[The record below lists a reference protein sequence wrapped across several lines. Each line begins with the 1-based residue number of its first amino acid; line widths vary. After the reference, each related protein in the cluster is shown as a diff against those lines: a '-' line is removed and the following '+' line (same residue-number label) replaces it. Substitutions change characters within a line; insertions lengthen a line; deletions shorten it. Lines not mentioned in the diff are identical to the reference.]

1 MSKITIRFTQD
12 TVALDDVYYF
22 YNTLYRSLGLKA
34 DNIFEEQEFEI
45 TAQTKVTL
53 FGMAT
58 SVPQGLQTER
68 SWVCRLIVKEG
79 MILFSVGD
87 WIWAAALWESSQPQE
102 IIAKLPLDLPALSLA
117 VFEVNTLPALSRLR
131 NLTSLN
137 LSRCISLVDISA
149 LAGLSSLA
157 SLNLSWCKSL
167 VDISALSSLNSLTSL
182 NLSSC
187 KSLVDVSA
195 LSGLSSLTSLSL
207 SRCESLADISALSG
221 LSSLTSLDLSQCESL
236 VDISALAGLKRL
248 TSLDISRRISSSKSF
263 VDISVLSGLRGL
275 TSLNL
280 SWCKSLVELS
290 ALSSLNSLT
299 SLNLSSCK
307 SLVDI
312 SALSSLNS
320 LTSLNL
326 SSCNSLVELSALS
339 GLNSL
344 TSLSLSRCES
354 LADISALSG
363 LSSLTSLDLSQ
374 CESLADISALSGLS
388 SLTSLDLSQCESLVD
403 ISALSGLSSLAEL
416 NLDGSD
422 LISDLSP
429 LYDMKS
435 LSSLS
440 FTSRRIQTIECLR
453 EIQTLR
459 EVKEFNPPE
468 VAEVLAHTAYLR
480 ADRACIKENKNA
492 WLTEAKNWRRG
503 AQSLQDRFA
512 TTLGDAFSLLGADP
526 IAEDYQAFL
535 DSRPDFSSA
544 PWKAWFGGT
553 LKESGFALYRQ
564 RVERVAVSQMLPSAI
579 GGACTT
585 LPYEDQPDWSRQWLM
600 SLEIA
605 RLSDAK
611 NLLAVAPG
619 ICLAHARLNLS
630 ESLRRWLEAFT
641 DPSDPGALD
650 PVHAALAGFQL
661 GLNHLDAAESH
672 VFAIESP
679 SLRDPVLAD
688 LISSYHASD
697 TDRTSAQ
704 LLLVAAPATRRELA
718 KTLVTIPEYSSSEVA
733 MQRLVVA
740 MDDSPEALG
749 ELIAL
754 LPPSSAPSQII
765 QQISASLQLDRQATL
780 RKISQ
785 ELHQQAD
792 RLLTSS
798 EFLAKVHSVN
808 IQH

>member
-1 MSKITIRFTQD
+1 MPKITIRFTQD
-12 TVALDDVYYF
+12 TVALEEEEKF
-22 YNTLYRSLGLKA
+22 YRALYKSLGLTAGKLF
-34 DNIFEEQEFEI
+34 DEQEFEI

-53 FGMAT
+53 FGMNT

-68 SWVCRLIVKEG
+68 SWVCRLIEKEG
-79 MILFSVGD
+79 MRLFSVGD
-87 WIWAAALWESSQPQE
+87 WIWAAALRESTQPQE
-102 IIAKLPLDLPALSLA
+102 MIAKLPYDLSVLSLA
-117 VFEVNTLPALSRLR
+117 GVKVNAVPSLSGLSS
-131 NLTSLN
+131 LTSLD
-137 LSRCISLVDISA
+137 LSRCRSLVDI
-149 LAGLSSLA
+149 
-157 SLNLSWCKSL
+157 
-167 VDISALSSLNSLTSL
+167 
-182 NLSSC
+182 
-187 KSLVDVSA
+187 SA
-195 LSGLSSLTSLSL
+195 LSGLSSLTRLDLSL
-207 SRCESLADISALSG
+207 CKSLTDISALSALTSLNRLNLSECESLADISALSG
-221 LSSLTSLDLSQCESL
+221 LSSLTRLDLCRCKSLTDISALSGLTSLNRLNLSGCESLADISGLSGLSSLTHLNIGFCHESL
-236 VDISALAGLKRL
+236 VDISAL
-248 TSLDISRRISSSKSF
+248 SD
-263 VDISVLSGLRGL
+263 LSNI

-280 SWCKSLVELS
+280 TW
-290 ALSSLNSLT
+290 
-299 SLNLSSCK
+299 CK

-312 SALSSLNS
+312 SALSGLVS
-320 LTSLNL
+320 LTCLNL
-326 SSCNSLVELSALS
+326 GHCHCLVDISAIS

-344 TSLSLSRCES
+344 TN
-354 LADISALSG
+354 
-363 LSSLTSLDLSQ
+363 LDLSS
-374 CESLADISALSGLS
+374 CV
-388 SLTSLDLSQCESLVD
+388 SLVD
-403 ISALSGLSSLAEL
+403 ISALSGLSNLTRLDLFGCNSLVHISALSSLKSLTSLDLSRPDML
-416 NLDGSD
+416 NGISTLSDISALSGLIALTDLKLDGSD

-429 LYDMKS
+429 LYDLKS
-435 LSSLS
+435 LCSLS
-440 FTSRRIQTIECLR
+440 FTSRRIQTIEPFR
-453 EIQTLR
+453 EIQALR

-468 VAEVLAHTAYLR
+468 VAEVLSHTAYLR
-480 ADRACIKENKNA
+480 ADRAFIKENKNT
-492 WLTEAKNWRRG
+492 WLTESKNWRSG

-512 TTLGDAFSLLGADP
+512 TTLGEAFSLLGEDP

-564 RVERVAVSQMLPSAI
+564 RVERVALSQMLPSAI
-579 GGACTT
+579 GGVCTT

-697 TDRTSAQ
+697 TDRASAQ